1 MALVALVALVV
12 AFPLFTFAGAEAEP
26 VPQAVPPT
34 SAPLPKGAPSTGRAS
49 IMFTSLR
56 PLTIAGRGFKAEE
69 RVSVRVSGEG
79 SKRVVASRRGAFVVR
94 FPYQGNCPSLS
105 VIAVGSKGSR
115 ASLNISHL
123 LCVEP

>member
-1 MALVALVALVV
+1 MALVALVALLV
-12 AFPLFTFAGAEAEP
+12 AVPLFNLGGAEAEAE
-26 VPQAVPPT
+26 PQAVPPT
-34 SAPLPKGAPSTGRAS
+34 STPLPKGAPSTGRAS
-49 IMFTSLR
+49 ITFTSLR
-56 PLTIAGRGFKAEE
+56 PFTIAGRGFKAAE
-69 RVSVRVSGEG
+69 RVSVRVFGEG

-105 VIAVGSKGSR
+105 IVAVGSKGSR

>member
-12 AFPLFTFAGAEAEP
+12 VFPLFNFAGAEAEP
-26 VPQAVPPT
+26 TPQAVPPT
-34 SAPLPKGAPSTGRAS
+34 STPLPKGAPSTGRAS
-49 IMFTSLR
+49 ITFTSLR
-56 PLTIAGRGFKAEE
+56 PLTIRGWGFKAGE

-79 SKRVVASRRGAFVVR
+79 IKRVVATRRGAFVVR
-94 FPYQGNCPSLS
+94 FPYQGSCPSVS
-105 VIAVGSKGSR
+105 VVAVGSKGSR

>member
-12 AFPLFTFAGAEAEP
+12 AFPLFTLADEEAEP
-26 VPQAVPPT
+26 VPQAAPPT
-34 SAPLPKGAPSTGRAS
+34 STPLPKGAPSTGRAS